1 MMYGHFHSQQ
11 AHALGDINSHGS
23 TTWTSSKKAKYHHL
37 APQYQSVESY
47 RHGAPASTSLI
58 LDNHAHASSI
68 MEHANTSSTSS
79 TGSNEN
85 SSNEDNTHNGHEIEE
100 RDLDV
105 ENEED
110 AAFLVYSLNQP
121 LPPRNLNKAATHSSS
136 SISSSIHHNC
146 NSSSSIASSSC
157 SVGGNSL
164 LLSTRPAS
172 AASVL
177 SASAMM
183 SAVTGVI
190 SSTTSL
196 THTTTSTTS
205 LLVVPSSV
213 AEFQSIASVSSKDG
227 PGIVSGISSIQ
238 EINAVLAAADLYLG
252 QVVDHPPAWQVMRP
266 VAVGSLTTNDN
277 SSNGLSNKHLR
288 LHQSSTGG
296 NLHQVPVPKI
306 LLSVIPAMVPLPAEG
321 GLSPRGIF
329 SPSGGAKSPN
339 GSISSQASQGPGLT
353 LPSLQIYGGG
363 FGSSNHSGSQAGSSQ
378 CGSGSDMTRLGSS
391 TSTTNNSNN
400 SDSCGTASGSGS
412 DVDVNDGS
420 SEKDSMEGV
429 VAGSFNMRG
438 GSSLSS
444 GEDGSGRDTPL

>member
-266 VAVGSLTTNDN
+266 VAVGSLTTA
-277 SSNGLSNKHLR
+277 
-288 LHQSSTGG
+288 
-296 NLHQVPVPKI
+296 
-306 LLSVIPAMVPLPAEG
+306 AMDYQT
-321 GLSPRGIF
+321 S
-329 SPSGGAKSPN
+329 
-339 GSISSQASQGPGLT
+339 
-353 LPSLQIYGGG
+353 IYGYINLPRVEIYIKFLSQKFSYQSFLQWYLYPLKGG
-363 FGSSNHSGSQAGSSQ
+363 YPPVVYF
-378 CGSGSDMTRLGSS
+378 LP
-391 TSTTNNSNN
+391 
-400 SDSCGTASGSGS
+400 
-412 DVDVNDGS
+412 
-420 SEKDSMEGV
+420 
-429 VAGSFNMRG
+429 VAGQNLPMDLFHPKHHKVQG
-438 GSSLSS
+438 
-444 GEDGSGRDTPL
+444 